1 MTDGSWPGPGAAA
14 CAGATSKSRLAG
26 LAAARIDF
34 CEGFLATRQAAVR
47 RRALPNQWQSLEQS
61 GVLEALTVSSPPASP
76 RHPVQKTH
84 ALSLQMLWDSDL
96 AKWIEAAAYCLAKGD
111 DPALAAFVDAAVTRL
126 AGAQEA
132 DGYLNS
138 WFTRRAPQAK
148 WRNLREQHELYC
160 AGHLIEAAIALFEAT
175 GADRLLHVAV
185 RYADHIAARFGR
197 GPGQSRGYCGH
208 PEIEL
213 ALVRLYRTTNQQA
226 YLDLA
231 TYFID
236 ERGRRPHYF
245 DLEAIE
251 RGEDPR
257 DYYFASHAYTQS
269 HLPVREQTHVAG
281 HAVRAMYLYAAM
293 ADVAYERGDMR
304 LFSACERLWD
314 DLVSTQ
320 LYITGGLGSS
330 ARSEGFAGAY
340 ELPNDSA
347 YAETCA
353 SIGLIFWA
361 QRMLQF
367 APDRRYGDVLER
379 ALFNGALSGL
389 SWRGEAYFYENPLAS
404 RGQHRRWTW
413 HECPCCATN
422 LARLVGSLG
431 AYAYAQ
437 AGPEIVCHLYAASRA
452 QFEIGGTRLNLTQA
466 TDYPWDGRIELS
478 VATDRPVAF
487 ALSLRLPAWC
497 RSPSLTLN
505 GSPIDLSAVG
515 SEGYIR
521 IERLWQSGDRVL
533 LDLPMTIVRLCAHP
547 DVEADILRVALTR
560 GPLVYCVEETDNEA
574 PPHRLRLLRS
584 TPIETEFRNDLFG
597 GIVTLVAAARRV
609 GLAGWDSVLYR
620 PAAGD
625 EARQAT
631 RLIAIPYCL
640 WANRAPGGMSVWLA
654 ECEDG

>member
-1 MTDGSWPGPGAAA
+1 MGRVNMHSP
-14 CAGATSKSRLAG
+14 KERLAG
-26 LAAARIDF
+26 LDPARIDF
-34 CEGFLATRQAAVR
+34 GEGFLATRQTAVR
-47 RRALPNQWQSLEQS
+47 KQALAHQWHSLEQA
-61 GVLEALTVSSPPASP
+61 GVLETPTVSSPPGPP

-84 ALSLQMLWDSDL
+84 ALSLEMLWDSDL
-96 AKWIEAAAYCLAKGD
+96 AKWIEAAAYCLAKHH
-111 DPALAAFVDAAVTRL
+111 DPELAACVVAAVNRL
-126 AGAQEA
+126 AAAQEA

-138 WFTRRAPQAK
+138 WFTRRAPRAK

-160 AGHLIEAAIALFEAT
+160 AGHVIEAAIALFEAT
-175 GADRLLHVAV
+175 GADRLLQVAM

-197 GPGQSRGYCGH
+197 GPGQNRGYCGH

-213 ALVRLYRTTNQQA
+213 ALVRLYRTTNQQT

-231 TYFID
+231 AYFID
-236 ERGRRPHYF
+236 ERGQRPHYF

-257 DYYFASHAYTQS
+257 DYHFATHAYTQS
-269 HLPVREQTHVAG
+269 HLPVRDQTHVAG

-293 ADVAYERGDMR
+293 ADVAFERRDR
-304 LFSACERLWD
+304 SLFSACERLWD
-314 DLVSTQ
+314 DLVSKQ
-320 LYITGGLGSS
+320 LYVTGGLGPS
-330 ARSEGFAGAY
+330 ARNEGFANAY
-340 ELPNDSA
+340 DLPNDSA

-367 APDRRYGDVLER
+367 GPDRRYGDVLEL

-404 RGQHRRWTW
+404 RGQHRRWSW

-422 LARLVGSLG
+422 IARLVGSLG

-437 AGPEIVCHLYAASRA
+437 AGHEIVCHLYAASRA
-452 QFEIGGTRLNLTQA
+452 QFEIAGTRLCVTQA

-478 VATDRPVAF
+478 VVADRPVVV

-497 RSPSLTLN
+497 RQPSLTLN
-505 GSPIDLSAVG
+505 GSPVDLSKVG
-515 SEGYIR
+515 SQGYVR

-533 LDLPMTIVRLCAHP
+533 LDLPMTIVRLRAHP
-547 DVEADILRVALTR
+547 DVEADIRCVALTR
-560 GPLVYCVEETDNEA
+560 GPLVYCVEQADNEA
-574 PPHRLRLLRS
+574 PPHRLRLPRS
-584 TPIETEFRNDLFG
+584 APIETAFRSDLFG

-609 GLAGWDSVLYR
+609 GLVGWDGALYR

-625 EARQAT
+625 EDRQTT
-631 RLIAIPYCL
+631 RLVAIPYCL
-640 WANRAPGGMSVWLA
+640 WANRAPGGMRVWLA
-654 ECEDG
+654 EGEDG